1 MRRVSLNARR
11 AHDAQS
17 TDEVE
22 VALIMIEH
30 PSLDAPVRLST
41 DPTSRLSVEPLMYG
55 TRSSWMGS
63 NPLAEP
69 FLFVLASAELPS
81 DLEDAPAAASIV
93 VENVDSDIA
102 ELMRSFT
109 DRPTVHLAVVMA
121 SSPDLVEVAFHGM
134 VMTGSS
140 GSANEISIE
149 VSRAPIEEES
159 VPMDRFTK
167 DRFPGMFR

>member
-11 AHDAQS
+11 AFDAAS
-17 TDEVE
+17 SAEVE

-30 PSLDAPVRLST
+30 PALDAPLRLST
-41 DPTSRLSVEPLMYG
+41 DPTERLSVDPLMYG
-55 TRSSWMGS
+55 TRSTWMGS
-63 NPLAEP
+63 DPADEP
-69 FLFVLASAELPS
+69 FLFVLAQAELPS
-81 DLEDAPAAASIV
+81 DLEDAPASASIV

-102 ELMRSFT
+102 ALMRSFT

-121 SSPDLVEVAFHGM
+121 STPDLMEVEYRGM
-134 VMTGSS
+134 VMTGAS
-140 GSANEISIE
+140 GNANEITLEI
-149 VSRAPIEEES
+149 SRAPIEEES

>member
-1 MRRVSLNARR
+1 MRRVSLNARTSSDS
-11 AHDAQS
+11 ATSA
-17 TDEVE
+17 EVE

-30 PSLDAPVRLST
+30 PALDAPVRLST
-41 DPTSRLSVEPLMYG
+41 DPTERLSIEPLMYG
-55 TRSSWMGS
+55 TRTNWMDSDPSS
-63 NPLAEP
+63 EP

-93 VENVDSDIA
+93 LENVGSDIA

-109 DRPTVHLAVVMA
+109 DQPSVHIAVVMA
-121 SSPDLVEVAFHGM
+121 SSPDLVEVEYRGM
-134 VMTGSS
+134 VMTGAS
-140 GSANEISIE
+140 GNANEISID

-167 DRFPGMFR
+167 DRFPGVFR